1 MFYKSENGE
10 HLSGNAMT
18 RAPIAL
24 AILVALAGGVVN
36 VRATVSLPGLCGL
49 TRLTD
54 RILDCPG
61 ASATTSAK
69 RNPSGTASSSSSPSS
84 ATTAPAATSTV
95 ARTGPVIRTPATAQ
109 YVPDVALIHLAGG
122 VTRAQQ
128 SDLLGRVNAHVIRT
142 IAALHAVAV
151 KVPHGTLGAA
161 LAKLRA
167 SGLAASVTRDEVLH
181 ILSMPATPNDAN
193 YNLQWGV
200 QKASF
205 PQAWTRT
212 RGRRSVVVA
221 VLDTGVD
228 GTVPDLAGNVLDG
241 IDLTGTGLTD
251 VDGHGTAVAGII
263 AAHANNGIGGAGV
276 CSNCTIL
283 PIKVMGND
291 GTGDLATVAQGIV
304 QAADLHAKVIDLS
317 LGGPV
322 GLDVLQQAV
331 DYAIAKGSIVVAAA
345 GNGGDGA
352 LFYPASYPNVIGV
365 AGTNQGDRLY
375 TWSERGTWVQV
386 AAPGCNVAPLTKG
399 GYGIFCGT
407 SSATPLVA
415 GLAALAASYKPT
427 ATVSRV
433 SHAIEATAHRIGPS
447 AGHGRIN
454 AGAALAALH

>member
-1 MFYKSENGE
+1 
-10 HLSGNAMT
+10 MT
-18 RAPIAL
+18 RAPIAF
-24 AILVALAGGVVN
+24 AVLVALVGGVAN

-49 TRLTD
+49 TTITD
-54 RILDCPG
+54 RLLGCP
-61 ASATTSAK
+61 SAAAAPTPAAK
-69 RNPSGTASSSSSPSS
+69 RDPA
-84 ATTAPAATSTV
+84 ATKSTAPATPLAAAAAVT
-95 ARTGPVIRTPATAQ
+95 RTGPVLRPPTTPQ
-109 YVPDVALIHLAGG
+109 YVPDVALIHVANG
-122 VTRAQQ
+122 VTSAEQARLFA
-128 SDLLGRVNAHVIRT
+128 RVGGHVIRT
-142 IAALHAVAV
+142 ISELHAVAV

-161 LAKLRA
+161 LGKLRA
-167 SGLAASVTRDEVLH
+167 SGLAASVTRDEVFH
-181 ILSMPATPNDAN
+181 VLSMPAPNDAN

-221 VLDTGVD
+221 VLDTGVNGD
-228 GTVPDLAGNVLDG
+228 VPDLVGNVKPG

-276 CSNCTIL
+276 CSNCMIQ

-304 QAADLHAKVIDLS
+304 QAADLHAQVIDLS

-331 DYAIAKGSIVVAAA
+331 DYAIAKGSVVVAAA

-352 LFYPASYPNVIGV
+352 LNYPASYPNVIGV
-365 AGTNQGDRLY
+365 AGTNQADRLY
-375 TWSERGTWVQV
+375 TWSERGKWVQV
-386 AAPGCNVAPLTKG
+386 AAPGCNVAPLAAG

-427 ATVSRV
+427 AGVARI
-433 SHAIEATAHRIGPS
+433 SHAIEATAHKIGPI